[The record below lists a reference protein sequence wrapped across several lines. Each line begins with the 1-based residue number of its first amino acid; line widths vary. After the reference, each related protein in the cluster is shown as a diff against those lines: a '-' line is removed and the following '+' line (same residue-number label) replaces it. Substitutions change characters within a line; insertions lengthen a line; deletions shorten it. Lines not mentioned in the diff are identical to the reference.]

1 MPNIVSQCREWIPT
15 STSERTGGLKKPK
28 CWEWITP
35 TTGMIKILT
44 VLLIQGVEGHTHGQ
58 FVWKQS
64 PVKSSKQEFSS
75 NVSKRSSAREK
86 NEPTTSKNFN
96 WPSHWK
102 LTRRF
107 PQNFVFWFTELFL
120 VVLNFLSCKFVTT
133 LFRILKKIEFLFYS
147 NVVVILT
154 SSIYIYFL
162 RSLES
167 GLFFVDEFLKMIPSI
182 FFGKRCEIRFDD
194 TKYKLTSR

>member
-1 MPNIVSQCREWIPT
+1 
-15 STSERTGGLKKPK
+15 
-28 CWEWITP
+28 
-35 TTGMIKILT
+35 MIKILT

-102 LTRRF
+102 STWRF
-107 PQNFVFWFTELFL
+107 PRNFVFWFTELFL

-133 LFRILKKIEFLFYS
+133 LLRIFKKIWVFILFKCCGYF
-147 NVVVILT
+147 NKFN
-154 SSIYIYFL
+154 IYIFFT
-162 RSLES
+162 EF
-167 GLFFVDEFLKMIPSI
+167 GIWPLFCWWI
-182 FFGKRCEIRFDD
+182 FKNDPFNLFREAMRNTVRRYEIQAD
-194 TKYKLTSR
+194 L